1 MPEPQTPLDPADPR
15 LLSVLTTEHSAL
27 QGARFATISDSSSR
41 ASLYLGALS
50 GTLVA
55 LSLLGSATKLGPAFV
70 VAALVLAPTLA
81 FLGHATFVRVLESAI
96 EDTMYGRG
104 VNRIRHYY
112 LEVAPQLRPYLIQSD
127 RDDVRG
133 VMFNMGLVP
142 ETPNQ
147 MPRNQMLY
155 TTASTVGTINSV
167 LAGAFAGGLVSLLP
181 RVGLAGAF
189 AAAVVVALL
198 CSLAYTRMQRRA
210 WFAFGAR
217 VPPQFPTDG
226 PGY

>member
-1 MPEPQTPLDPADPR
+1 MPDAPTPLDPADPR

-27 QGARFATISDSSSR
+27 QSSRFATISDSSSR

-50 GTLVA
+50 GALVA

-70 VAALVLAPTLA
+70 VAALVLAPTLV

-96 EDTMYGRG
+96 EDTLYGRG
-104 VNRIRHYY
+104 INRIRHYY

-127 RDDVRG
+127 RDDMRG
-133 VMFNMGLVP
+133 VMFNMGLAP
-142 ETPNQ
+142 ET
-147 MPRNQMLY
+147 RNQMVF

-167 LAGAFAGGLVSLLP
+167 LAGAFVGGLLISLWP
-181 RVGLAGAF
+181 RAGLAGAF
-189 AAAVVVALL
+189 IVAVLVAGL
-198 CSLAYTRMQRRA
+198 CAVAYTRMQRRA